1 MLSDLKPD
9 AAAVVWDAGLPK
21 RRMELL
27 PSYKQ
32 QREETPE
39 HLAVQFP
46 VIEQAVAALGVSNV
60 RIEGHEADDLIAS
73 YVAEARR
80 SGVGEVVVATND
92 KDIYAI
98 VRAGVSI
105 YSTNKTDHGGSPEGF
120 TLLGPEEVEA
130 KWGVPPEKIP
140 DVLALTGDA
149 ADNIPGLAGV
159 GPKTAAKLV
168 LEHGGVAS
176 LTSDPGVVK
185 NDNLRSKIAASIARL
200 RDNME
205 LVRLDER
212 LPLPLPIDALLIKP
226 DPTAVADLARDC
238 EFRSL
243 LSEYEKIAANTS
255 TPSQGELF

>member
-1 MLSDLKPD
+1 
-9 AAAVVWDAGLPK
+9 
-21 RRMELL
+21 
-27 PSYKQ
+27 
-32 QREETPE
+32 
-39 HLAVQFP
+39 
-46 VIEQAVAALGVSNV
+46 
-60 RIEGHEADDLIAS
+60 
-73 YVAEARR
+73 
-80 SGVGEVVVATND
+80 
-92 KDIYAI
+92 
-98 VRAGVSI
+98 
-105 YSTNKTDHGGSPEGF
+105 
-120 TLLGPEEVEA
+120 
-130 KWGVPPEKIP
+130 VPPEKIP